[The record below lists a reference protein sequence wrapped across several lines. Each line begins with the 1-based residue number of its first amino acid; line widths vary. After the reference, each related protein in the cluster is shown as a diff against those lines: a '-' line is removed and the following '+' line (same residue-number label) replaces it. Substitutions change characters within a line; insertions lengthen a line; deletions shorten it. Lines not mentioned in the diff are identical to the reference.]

1 MNTTNVKAM
10 PRDLNIENR
19 KLILDFMKDGQPH
32 SVAEISA
39 TLKISRQ
46 TVKKKL
52 DFFSSKQLVISRG
65 KGSSTDFG

>member
-52 DFFSSKQLVISRG
+52 EIGRAHV
-65 KGSSTDFG
+65 